1 MSSWTDNPFPHPDD
15 LLEAL
20 KIFSQSF
27 DHEETVK
34 DDAGSID
41 EYKQR
46 QESMMAGWEFRAVPL
61 DPVSPP
67 SSLPLVIPY
76 STSSTELQC
85 SKITSRARPTEWVPR
100 ACDIVAFRRTVHDQG
115 VPHPSE

>member
-1 MSSWTDNPFPHPDD
+1 MTSWTDNPFPHPDD

-27 DHEETVK
+27 DHEEMVK

-61 DPVSPP
+61 DPVSPTLLPP
-67 SSLPLVIPY
+67 SCHTIFPFIDRAPMKRNHE
-76 STSSTELQC
+76 SS
-85 SKITSRARPTEWVPR
+85 
-100 ACDIVAFRRTVHDQG
+100 
-115 VPHPSE
+115 PSD